1 MPSEDN
7 PSAKSKLAKKL
18 KRLRRTFGLTQR
30 ELAEAAQVRRALIID
45 IEAGEANPT
54 LESLE
59 QIARAMKTDI
69 AGLFSSVD

>member
-18 KRLRRTFGLTQR
+18 KRHRRAFGLTQR

-69 AGLFSSVD
+69 AGLFSSAD